1 MTRLA
6 LTVPLHDDEHADSFV
21 SRVAAANGDTL
32 AAFLRN
38 MGLDHRRLANWDD
51 ESFRKLG
58 YLAGVDPAS
67 LIERA
72 VRKTGRGACVAG
84 SYLPTTSI
92 HRYRFR
98 YCPLCVEADTIAGWG
113 ASGCRPYGR
122 LIWLVDFITCC
133 PVHEIALAATGEH
146 PSTNARFDFSR
157 QMANLSG
164 TYDLPPRKPS
174 EFEIYARRR
183 LLRAPSAP
191 LCFLDQ
197 HPLHVVVG
205 ICEAV
210 GEMEVHGVM
219 PRKSEFSEE
228 NWVEIRRRGFEAMSG
243 HDDSFRKHV
252 TKLADAARE
261 RTAML
266 MPRNVY
272 GPLFTDLGRKLAHR
286 DFDPFRR
293 VIREVS
299 VDRLPFGPEN
309 DVFGKLPTRKWHS
322 LSSAA
327 KEFGIST
334 VALRKLL
341 AAAGVIAESTR
352 SIPPNCFL
360 IDPELVASSIRTF
373 RASLGEEDAM
383 SYLNVP
389 PHSWQA
395 VLDLGGIKPLPVKK
409 RRGASGT
416 VFDVSD
422 LDAFMMTLAAKGREP
437 GSHGDNAGGDG
448 GKLVNVL
455 ECREKAGCRLMDVLG
470 LLHRGELR
478 TVARIGSG
486 SGLLSLHVD
495 PAEVAVK
502 ATSLPGRTTPRHGV
516 KPDDFRNP
524 TNIRLLIEGG
534 YLSTSVSLDEIADVR
549 QAEFMTWSVELFHE
563 RYWLIRDLAEDA
575 GLEPRHLKRQ
585 LSEAG
590 VKPLLDEERITFAY
604 YHVQEVEK
612 ATAQPGVGFA
622 S

>member
-1 MTRLA
+1 VTRLA

-32 AAFLRN
+32 AAFIRN
-38 MGLDHRRLANWDD
+38 MGLDHRGLANWDD

-72 VRKTGRGACVAG
+72 VRKAGRGASVAG
-84 SYLPTTSI
+84 SYLPTSGI

-98 YCPLCVEADTIAGWG
+98 YCPLCVEADTIAG
-113 ASGCRPYGR
+113 SGVPACRPYGR

-133 PVHEIALAATGEH
+133 PIHEITLAATGED
-146 PSTNARFDFSR
+146 PSTQARFDFSR
-157 QMANLSG
+157 QMANLSETG
-164 TYDLPPRKPS
+164 DLPLRKSS
-174 EFEIYARRR
+174 EFEIYARQR
-183 LLRAPSAP
+183 LLRQPLAPSS
-191 LCFLDQ
+191 FLDQ

-205 ICEAV
+205 SCESV
-210 GEMEVHGVM
+210 GEMDIHGVM
-219 PRKSEFSEE
+219 PRRLEFSEE
-228 NWVEIRRRGFEAMSG
+228 NWAEIRQRGFEVMSG
-243 HDDSFRKHV
+243 EENCFREYV

-266 MPRNVY
+266 MPRNIY
-272 GPLFTDLGRKLAHR
+272 GAVFVDLGRKHVHR

-293 VIREVS
+293 AIREVS
-299 VDRLPFGPEN
+299 VERLPFGPET
-309 DVFGKLPTRKWHS
+309 DVFGKLPSRKWHS

-334 VALRKLL
+334 AALRKLL
-341 AAAGVIAESTR
+341 VAAGVIAESTR

-409 RRGASGT
+409 RRGASGI
-416 VFDVSD
+416 VFDVAD
-422 LDAFMMTLAAKGREP
+422 LDAFMMKLAANGREP
-437 GSHGDNAGGDG
+437 GSPGDG
-448 GKLVNVL
+448 TRLVSVL
-455 ECREKAGCRLMDVLG
+455 ECREVAECRLMDVLG
-470 LLHRGELR
+470 LLYRGELR
-478 TVARIGSG
+478 TMARIGAG

-502 ATSLPGRTTPRHGV
+502 VASLPGRTTPRHGV
-516 KPDDFRNP
+516 KSDDFWNP

-534 YLSTSVSLDEIADVR
+534 YLSTSVPLEEIADLR
-549 QAEFMTWSVELFHE
+549 QAEFMSWSVELFHE
-563 RYWLIRDLAEDA
+563 RYRLLRDLAEDT
-575 GLEPRHLKRQ
+575 GIEPRYLKRE
-585 LSEAG
+585 LAAAG
-590 VKPLLDEERITFAY
+590 VKPLLNEERITFAY
-604 YHVQEVEK
+604 YDVREVERVEARWTVESAK
-612 ATAQPGVGFA
+612 
-622 S
+622 